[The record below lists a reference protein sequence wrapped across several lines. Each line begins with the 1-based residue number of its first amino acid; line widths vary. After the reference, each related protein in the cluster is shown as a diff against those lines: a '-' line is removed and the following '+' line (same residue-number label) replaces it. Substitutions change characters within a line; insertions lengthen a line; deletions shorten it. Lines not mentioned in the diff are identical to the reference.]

1 MRSWAKITTTTRVYN
16 VGNYSD
22 GGDGKII
29 KETNTKVQM
38 VRRSQLTNL
47 FLKEKLKIKKIIQ

>member
-1 MRSWAKITTTTRVYN
+1 